1 MTRHTDPSGTIPAAG
16 PAPSEE
22 GVGYRPP
29 TSQLYFLALLG
40 AALLVAFWLVFSWA
54 LPVER
59 DPQTLVRGMRGPS
72 HENWQKAHTLA
83 ELLRS
88 PHHAALRADAALCR
102 ELASILDEQFR
113 TEQFR
118 AAPDDPVQ
126 TRFRVYLCRAL
137 GEFRVPDGLPSLLQ
151 AAEVSAH
158 SGCPEVQCAALE
170 ALAVL
175 ASNVGPSAFQNDPR
189 ALSVLRDASG
199 PGQDAGES
207 DGSARIAS
215 TATFTL
221 GVVGGPAATQR
232 LTELLADRR
241 PNVRYNA
248 ATGLARHGEM
258 AALPV
263 LLEMLDA
270 DNFLSLDGPSD
281 AGAPTHY
288 RELVTHNAVRAIT
301 RLAPVVPPEDGNAL
315 SEALARL
322 HNAPALPARLRL
334 AVEAAQIELHA
345 AHGSPRGSAGGL

>member
-1 MTRHTDPSGTIPAAG
+1 MTPHTDPSETAPAAG
-16 PAPSEE
+16 PAPSE
-22 GVGYRPP
+22 GGAGHRPLAP
-29 TSQLYFLALLG
+29 QLYLLALLG

-59 DPQTLVRGMRGPS
+59 DPQALVRSMRGPS

-102 ELASILDEQFR
+102 ELASILDEQFQ

-118 AAPDDPVQ
+118 AAPDDPIQ
-126 TRFRVYLCRAL
+126 TQFRVYLCRAL
-137 GEFRVPDGLPSLLQ
+137 GEFRVPDGLPSLLR
-151 AAEVSAH
+151 AAEVSAR

-199 PGQDAGES
+199 PGQDAGGS

-241 PNVRYNA
+241 PDVRYNA
-248 ATGLARHGEM
+248 ATGLARHGEL

-270 DNFLSLDGPSD
+270 DNFLSLDRPSD
-281 AGAPTHY
+281 AGPPERY
-288 RELVTHNAVRAIT
+288 RELVTRNAVRAVT
-301 RLAPVVPPEDGNAL
+301 RLAPVVPPGDRSVL

-322 HNAPALPARLRL
+322 HSAPALPARLRL
-334 AVEAAQIELHA
+334 AVQAAQAELHA
-345 AHGSPRGSAGGL
+345 AHGPPRGSEGGL

>member
-1 MTRHTDPSGTIPAAG
+1 MTPHTDPSETAPAAG
-16 PAPSEE
+16 PAPSE
-22 GVGYRPP
+22 GGAGHRPRAP
-29 TSQLYFLALLG
+29 QLYLLALLG

-59 DPQTLVRGMRGPS
+59 DPQALVRSMRGPS

-102 ELASILDEQFR
+102 ELASILDEQFQ
-113 TEQFR
+113 TG
-118 AAPDDPVQ
+118 PDDPIQ
-126 TRFRVYLCRAL
+126 TQFRVYLCRAL
-137 GEFRVPDGLPSLLQ
+137 GEFRVPDGLPSLLR
-151 AAEVSAH
+151 AAEVSAR

-199 PGQDAGES
+199 PGQDAGGS

-241 PNVRYNA
+241 PDVRYNA
-248 ATGLARHGEM
+248 ATGLARHGEL

-270 DNFLSLDGPSD
+270 DNFLSLDRPSD
-281 AGAPTHY
+281 AGPPERY
-288 RELVTHNAVRAIT
+288 RELVTRNAVQAVT
-301 RLAPVVPPEDGNAL
+301 RLAPVVPPEDRSVL

-322 HNAPALPARLRL
+322 HSAPALPARLRL
-334 AVEAAQIELHA
+334 AVQAAQAELHA
-345 AHGSPRGSAGGL
+345 AHGPPRGSEGGL